1 VGRRNAATYADVC
14 KHANELTES
23 RGLGALL
30 LLLIERYRATRICE
44 IPEDQYDEFI
54 RRCIWLKTD
63 LPSPLS
69 GDYRRPL
76 EQSPEG
82 TYKSGLK
89 TH

>member
-1 VGRRNAATYADVC
+1 MGRRNVATYADVC

-30 LLLIERYRATRICE
+30 LLLIERYRATRICD

-63 LPSPLS
+63 VPSPLS
-69 GDYRRPL
+69 RDSRRPL
-76 EQSPEG
+76 TQSPEG
-82 TYKSGLK
+82 NDKSNLM
-89 TH
+89 TQ